1 MIGHGI
7 DFCLSNYFEERF
19 YFEVNITPKKYPH
32 SFPPFPNFTHAT
44 FLTLVTTKIVCIH
57 PYIHGFDSIK
67 NLIN

>member
-32 SFPPFPNFTHAT
+32 SFPISQFYPSTFPAIKVYTYT
-44 FLTLVTTKIVCIH
+44 
-57 PYIHGFDSIK
+57 YI
-67 NLIN
+67 